1 MDDKNII
8 GLYWSRS
15 ESAIEETDRKYGRY
29 CYRIAFN
36 ILANQQDSE
45 ERVSDTYLTAWNHIP
60 PERPQILSA
69 YLGKITRNLS
79 LKYWRDQHTQKRGG
93 GQTVLALEELEQ
105 CISAG
110 SSTEQEVDRRLLA
123 DAINRFL
130 DSLKDEQREIFLQ
143 RYWYLQPIEQI
154 AREHS
159 YSDSKI
165 TSMLFR
171 IRGKLRQALEKEEFI

>member
-8 GLYWSRS
+8 ELYWSRS
-15 ESAIEETDRKYGRY
+15 EAAIEETDRKYGRY

-36 ILANQQDSE
+36 ILANQEDAE

-60 PERPQILSA
+60 PERPKIFSA

-79 LKYWRDQHTQKRGG
+79 LKCWRDQHAQKRGG
-93 GQTVLALEELEQ
+93 GQTLLALEELEQ
-105 CISAG
+105 CLSDG
-110 SSTEQEVDRRLLA
+110 NSTEKEVDRKLLA
-123 DAINRFL
+123 ETINRFL
-130 DSLKDEQREIFLQ
+130 DRLPEQQREIFLQ
-143 RYWYLQPIEQI
+143 RYWYLQPIQQI
-154 AREHS
+154 AREHA

-171 IRGKLRQALEKEEFI
+171 IRKKLHQALEKEELL

>member
-15 ESAIEETDRKYGRY
+15 ESAIQETDRKYGRY

-45 ERVSDTYLTAWNHIP
+45 ECVSDTYLTAWNHIP

-79 LKYWRDQHTQKRGG
+79 LKYWRDQHAQKRGG
-93 GQTVLALEELEQ
+93 GQTMLALEELEQ

-110 SSTEQEVDRRLLA
+110 NSTDQEVDRKLLA

-130 DSLKDEQREIFLQ
+130 DDLKDEQREIFLQ
-143 RYWYLQPIEQI
+143 RYWYLQSIEEI
-154 AREHS
+154 AIRHN
-159 YSDSKI
+159 YSSGKI
-165 TSMLFR
+165 TTMLFR
-171 IRGKLRQALEKEEFI
+171 IRKKLQKALEKEELL

>member
-15 ESAIEETDRKYGRY
+15 ESAIQETDRKYGRY

-45 ERVSDTYLTAWNHIP
+45 ECVSDTYLTAWNHIP

-79 LKYWRDQHTQKRGG
+79 LKYWRDQHAQKRGG
-93 GQTVLALEELEQ
+93 GQTMLALEELEQ

-110 SSTEQEVDRRLLA
+110 NSTEQEVDRRLLA
-123 DAINRFL
+123 EAINRFL
-130 DSLKDEQREIFLQ
+130 DDLKDEQREIFLQ
-143 RYWYLQPIEQI
+143 RYWYLQSIEEI
-154 AREHS
+154 AIRHN
-159 YSDSKI
+159 YSSGKI
-165 TSMLFR
+165 TTMLFR
-171 IRGKLRQALEKEEFI
+171 IRKKLQKALEKEELL

>member
-1 MDDKNII
+1 M
-8 GLYWSRS
+8 
-15 ESAIEETDRKYGRY
+15 
-29 CYRIAFN
+29 
-36 ILANQQDSE
+36 
-45 ERVSDTYLTAWNHIP
+45 
-60 PERPQILSA
+60 
-69 YLGKITRNLS
+69 
-79 LKYWRDQHTQKRGG
+79 
-93 GQTVLALEELEQ
+93 LALEELEQ
-105 CISAG
+105 CISAEN
-110 SSTEQEVDRRLLA
+110 STEQEVDRRLLA

-171 IRGKLRQALEKEEFI
+171 IRGKLRQTLEKEEFI